1 MSSVRALLSS
11 AKVFVLASALAYLVF
26 LSLPLVKPIYAQTP
40 ATTSAKPAT
49 SSASLNG
56 DISFGVANI
65 MEIKDRDVK
74 DGHIISSSE
83 LGPIKTIVP
92 YDPQILGIVSSDA
105 AIILSMSQAGT
116 NGVPVVANGNAFVL
130 VNTKNGDIKRGDLLT
145 SSTTPGVAVKAT
157 KSGYMLGTA
166 MADYSS
172 SDPNKEGKIPV
183 SLNLHYFNAKPT
195 LAGTLTDIFK
205 LALLPTKESPSPI
218 FKYIVAA
225 LVVIASIIL
234 GFLSFGRAAAKGV
247 EALGRNPMAGKII
260 HLGIIFNVVIT
271 VAIIAAG
278 LVVAFLILRL

>member
-1 MSSVRALLSS
+1 MLSVRAFIALVSI
-11 AKVFVLASALAYLVF
+11 FMLANFSITL
-26 LSLPLVKPIYAQTP
+26 ITP
-40 ATTSAKPAT
+40 AFAQSPAT
-49 SSASLNG
+49 SSASPRPASPSAALSG

-65 MEIKDRDVK
+65 IEIKDKDVK

-92 YDPQILGIVSSDA
+92 YDPQIMGVVSADA
-105 AIILSMSQAGT
+105 AIVLSISAVGS
-116 NGVPVVANGNAFVL
+116 NGVPVVSNGNAFVL
-130 VNTKNGDIKRGDLLT
+130 VNTKNGEIKKGDLLT

-157 KSGYMLGTA
+157 KAGYMLGAA

-172 SDPNKEGKIPV
+172 TDPNKEGKIPV

-205 LALLPTKESPSPI
+205 LALLPTKDSPSPI
-218 FKYIVAA
+218 FKYVVAA
-225 LVVIASIIL
+225 LVVIASFVL
-234 GFLSFGRAAAKGV
+234 GFISFGRAAAKGV

-271 VAIIAAG
+271 VAIVLSG

>member
-1 MSSVRALLSS
+1 MSSVRAFLSS
-11 AKVFVLASALAYLVF
+11 AKVLNFLLVTACYILLASITF
-26 LSLPLVKPIYAQTP
+26 AQTP
-40 ATTSAKPAT
+40 ATSSARPKPA
-49 SSASLNG
+49 SQSAALDG

-65 MEIKDRDVK
+65 MEIKDKDVK
-74 DGHIISSSE
+74 DGHIISSSS
-83 LGPIKTIVP
+83 LGPIKTIIP
-92 YDPQILGIVSSDA
+92 YDPQILGVVSADA
-105 AIILSMSQAGT
+105 AIVLSISGE
-116 NGVPVVANGNAFVL
+116 NGVPVVSNGNVFVL
-130 VNTKNGDIKRGDLLT
+130 VNTKNGEIKKGDLLT
-145 SSTTPGVAVKAT
+145 SSTTPGIGVKAT
-157 KSGYMLGTA
+157 KDGYMLGTA
-166 MADYSS
+166 MADYKS

-205 LALLPTKESPSPI
+205 LALLPTKDSPAPI

-225 LVVIASIIL
+225 LVLIASLVL

-271 VAIIAAG
+271 VAIVAAG